1 MTHVLNLSPCHS
13 MSSLFSIDSSLDLR
27 LGWLNLLEILWCDDT
42 ILIYDV
48 CQILS
53 INLKVSVRYC
63 QLNKNLLKSSIVE
76 FGTKDSFSRLENLP
90 SYVTLYVDYETVD
103 RIEI

>member
-1 MTHVLNLSPCHS
+1 
-13 MSSLFSIDSSLDLR
+13 
-27 LGWLNLLEILWCDDT
+27 
-42 ILIYDV
+42 
-48 CQILS
+48 
-53 INLKVSVRYC
+53 
-63 QLNKNLLKSSIVE
+63 VE